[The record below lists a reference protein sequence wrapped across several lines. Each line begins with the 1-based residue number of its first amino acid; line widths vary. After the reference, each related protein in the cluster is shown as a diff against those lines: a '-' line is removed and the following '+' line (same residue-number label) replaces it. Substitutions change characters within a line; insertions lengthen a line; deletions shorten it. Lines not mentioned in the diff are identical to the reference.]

1 MKRWI
6 LLVPLAA
13 LALTAGCGDKRPPL
27 KQPSADSF
35 KTGTCRDAADAVLA
49 LGKFAYDNDGKKSL
63 TVADRDKLRD
73 QANKLIVLRSAA
85 EAPLDQQLQDLIT
98 AVGFVRLRV
107 EPTYD
112 PQLLKDMGAAQNTVQ
127 KTCTT

>member
-6 LLVPLAA
+6 IAVPLVA
-13 LALTAGCGDKRPPL
+13 LALAGCGDKRPPL

-49 LGKFAYDNDGKKSL
+49 LGKFTYENDGKKSL

-73 QANKLIVLRSAA
+73 QANKLILLRSGA
-85 EAPLDQQLQDLIT
+85 EAPLDTQLQDLIT

-112 PQLLKDMGAAQNTVQ
+112 PQLLKDMGAAQGKVE